1 MTTSAVIDLFKGQ
14 LDTELMH
21 LATTRPYL
29 NLVSPQPDPGVAFPH
44 WYFER
49 IEQMTQSEADE
60 IITDGFEDEK
70 IDAINISEDG
80 STVRFFQFKNPKS
93 KHSGIED
100 AAVDGLLATIDVFLQ
115 PRKKKTGL
123 EDIFN
128 EIRSAIRTAYKIIFV
143 SSGKGLSKPQQAR
156 IESKL
161 NSLNGPNR
169 NAFSYEVIT
178 LNDLLDKIYLQS
190 IPTVNS
196 EIQWKIDTPPYQT
209 KISEHKSLVCHVD
222 GKSLSDTFDT
232 HGEKL
237 LQQNIRN
244 SEGATA
250 ANKDIYISAT
260 SNESEN
266 FYFYNNG
273 ITILCDE
280 WEYDQPSWI
289 LRIKR
294 PQVVNGGQTIRQIHS
309 ASRDKRLKT
318 DVKVLLRVISIG
330 GNKDFAGHVAVN
342 LNNQTIVKPSFLR
355 SNHPFFIQM
364 QHALLPLGWYLER
377 KPGDWENLSD
387 SERADLLSKIGDDS
401 NVIQLQSGCQAYC
414 SVFMQDLDLA
424 KKNPKNI
431 FISAQS
437 GGKFELITTSNF
449 TAEKLA
455 FAHSIIKSIDDL
467 KQQIKALRNQPAKT
481 KNANLAKLLGSP
493 TPVKWDEFVLML
505 PQASLFIATLVGH
518 QIGGQQFSKVTQASI
533 QNYIKKA
540 ALKTYAKGSDSEGS
554 WPTLLKSQ
562 TFFEA
567 VKKGIRVTK
576 A

>member
-1 MTTSAVIDLFKGQ
+1 MTSNAVIDLFKGQ
-14 LDTELMH
+14 LDTELMQ
-21 LATTRPYL
+21 LAINRPYL
-29 NLVSPQPDPGVAFPH
+29 NLVSRQPDPGVAFPH

-49 IEQMTQSEADE
+49 IEQMTQTEASE

-93 KHSGIED
+93 KNSGIED
-100 AAVDGLLATIDVFLQ
+100 SAVDGILATIDIFLQ
-115 PRKKKTGL
+115 PRRKKTGL

-143 SSGKGLSKPQQAR
+143 SSGKGLSKPQKDR

-161 NSLNGPNR
+161 KTLNGPNR
-169 NAFSYEVIT
+169 NAFSYEVII
-178 LNDLLDKIYLQS
+178 LGDLLDKIYLES
-190 IPTVNS
+190 IPTINS

-222 GKSLSDTFDT
+222 GKSLSDTFET
-232 HGEKL
+232 YGEKL

-244 SEGATA
+244 SEGVTA

-260 SNESEN
+260 SGESEN

-289 LRIKR
+289 LRINR
-294 PQVVNGGQTIRQIHS
+294 PQVVNGGQTIRQIHL
-309 ASRDKRLKT
+309 ASKDKKLKP

-377 KPGDWENLSD
+377 KPGDWENFTTV
-387 SERADLLSKIGDDS
+387 ERADLISKIGEES
-401 NVIQLQSGCQAYC
+401 KVIQLQSGCQAYC
-414 SVFMQDLDLA
+414 AVFLQDLDLA

-437 GGKFELITTSNF
+437 GGRFELIATSEF

-455 FAHSIIKSIDDL
+455 FAHSIMKAIDNL
-467 KQQIKALRNQPAKT
+467 KQKIKALKNQPT
-481 KNANLAKLLGSP
+481 RVRNINLSTLIGSASP
-493 TPVKWDEFVLML
+493 IKWDEFVPML

-518 QIGGQQFSKVTQASI
+518 QIGEQQFGKIAPNAI
-533 QNYIKKA
+533 EKYIKRA
-540 ALKTYAKGSDSEGS
+540 LLKTYARGSDSEGS

-576 A
+576 T

>member
-14 LDTELMH
+14 LDTELIH
-21 LATTRPYL
+21 LANNRPYL
-29 NLVSPQPDPGVAFPH
+29 NLVSRQPDPGVAFPH

-49 IEQMTQSEADE
+49 IEQLTQAEADE

-70 IDAINISEDG
+70 IDAIDISEDET
-80 STVRFFQFKNPKS
+80 TVRFFQFKNPKS
-93 KHSGIED
+93 KNSGIED
-100 AAVDGLLATIDVFLQ
+100 AAVDGLLSTIDIFLQ

-123 EDIFN
+123 ESIFN
-128 EIRSAIRTAYKIIFV
+128 EIRSAIRTSYKIIFV
-143 SSGKGLSKPQQAR
+143 SSGKGLSRAQESR

-161 NSLNGPNR
+161 KTLNGPNR
-169 NAFSYEVIT
+169 SAFTYEVIT
-178 LNDLLDKIYLQS
+178 LSSLLDKIYLQS

-196 EIQWKIDTPPYQT
+196 DIQWKIDTPPYQT

-222 GKSLSDTFDT
+222 GKSLSETFEQY
-232 HGEKL
+232 GEKL

-250 ANKDIYISAT
+250 ANKDIYVTAT
-260 SNESEN
+260 SSDSEN

-294 PQVVNGGQTIRQIHS
+294 PQVVNGGQTIRQIHAARS
-309 ASRDKRLKT
+309 DHKLKS

-342 LNNQTIVKPSFLR
+342 LNNQTLVKPSFLR

-377 KPGDWENLSD
+377 KPGDWQNLTSD
-387 SERADLLSKIGDDS
+387 ERTDLLAKISDESKI
-401 NVIQLQSGCQAYC
+401 IQLQSGCQAYC
-414 SVFMQDLDLA
+414 AVFLQDLDLA

-431 FISAQS
+431 FISARS
-437 GGKFELITTSNF
+437 GGKFEIIATSDF

-455 FAHSIIKSIDDL
+455 YAHGVVKSIDAF
-467 KQQIKALRNQPAKT
+467 KQQIKSLRGKQAKT
-481 KNANLAKLLGSP
+481 RNAELTKLIGSASPIKWEDFLA
-493 TPVKWDEFVLML
+493 ML

-518 QIGGQQFSKVTQASI
+518 QIGSQQASKI
-533 QNYIKKA
+533 SKAMLSKFIGKA
-540 ALKTYAKGSDSEGS
+540 ACKTFAAGERLEAT

-562 TFFEA
+562 TFFET
-567 VKKGIRVTK
+567 VRKGMRVTK

>member
-1 MTTSAVIDLFKGQ
+1 MTTSAVIDLFKSQ
-14 LDTELMH
+14 LDTELIH
-21 LATTRPYL
+21 LANARPYV
-29 NLVSPQPDPGVAFPH
+29 NLVSRQPDPGVAFPH

-49 IEQMTQSEADE
+49 IEQMTKSEADE
-60 IITDGFEDEK
+60 VITDGFDDEK
-70 IDAINISEDG
+70 IDAISISEDG

-143 SSGKGLSKPQQAR
+143 SSGQGLSKSQQAR
-156 IESKL
+156 IEAKL
-161 NSLNGPNR
+161 KILNGPNR
-169 NAFSYEVIT
+169 NAFSHEVIT
-178 LNDLLDKIYLQS
+178 LNDLLDKLYLQN

-209 KISEHKSLVCHVD
+209 KISEHKTLVCHVD
-222 GKSLSDTFDT
+222 GKSLSDTFEI

-294 PQVVNGGQTIRQIHS
+294 PQIVNGGQTIRQIHA
-309 ASRDKRLKT
+309 ASQDNKLKT
-318 DVKVLLRVISIG
+318 NVKVLLRVISIG

-377 KPGDWENLSD
+377 KPGDWDNLSE
-387 SERADLLSKIGDDS
+387 SERSDLLSKIGDDS
-401 NVIQLQSGCQAYC
+401 KVIQLQSGCQAYC
-414 SVFMQDLDLA
+414 AVFMQDLDLA

-437 GGKFELITTSNF
+437 GGKFELITTSEF

-455 FAHSIIKSIDDL
+455 FAHKIIKSIDNL
-467 KQQIKALRNQPAKT
+467 KQQIKALRNQPT
-481 KNANLAKLLGSP
+481 REQNTNLAKLLGSSNS
-493 TPVKWDEFVLML
+493 VKWAEFILML

-518 QIGGQQFSKVTQASI
+518 QISGQQFSNVTQVSI
-533 QNYIKKA
+533 QKYIKRA
-540 ALKTYAKGSDSEGS
+540 ALKTYLKGSTSEGS
-554 WPTLLKSQ
+554 WPTLLKSE

-567 VKKGIRVTK
+567 VKKGIRITK